1 MGTGEGGYVRI
12 TLQTRLSDY
21 YFQSNQ
27 LHRVSE
33 LRFSTAP
40 VPDDSDHAM
49 IPDIDKLAS
58 GPPPGTPPAGKLG
71 LGGIRSKDVMKFNL
85 FARLDDD
92 SLAGMGLARDKGV
105 TDELTDAFGGHWAGF
120 AVALAPAGARFRL
133 VADITFRPRWKKR
146 AKKPFQVIPVMMA
159 FGTDRF
165 ADHYLLAVI
174 VAQETADKVDTSVI
188 QPYR

>member
-21 YFQSNQ
+21 SLQSNQ

-40 VPDDSDHAM
+40 VPDDADHAR
-49 IPDIDKLAS
+49 IPDIDKLVD
-58 GPPPGTPPAGKLG
+58 GPPPSTPPAGKLG
-71 LGGIRSKDVMKFNL
+71 LGGIRSEDVMKFNL

-92 SLAGMGLARDKGV
+92 SLAGMGLASDKGI
-105 TDELTDAFGGHWAGF
+105 TAELTNAFGGNWAGF
-120 AVALAPAGARFRL
+120 AVALAPAGGRFRL
-133 VADITFRPRWKKR
+133 VADITFRPHWKKR
-146 AKKPFQVIPVMMA
+146 AMKPFQVIPVVMA

-165 ADHYLLAVI
+165 TDHYLLAVI
-174 VAQETADKVDTSVI
+174 VAQETADKVDTSVT